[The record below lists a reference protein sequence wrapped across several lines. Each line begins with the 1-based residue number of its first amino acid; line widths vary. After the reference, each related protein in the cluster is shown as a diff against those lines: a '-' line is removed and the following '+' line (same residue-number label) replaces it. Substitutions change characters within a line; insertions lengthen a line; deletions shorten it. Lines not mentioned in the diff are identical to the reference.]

1 MHIKKNVDRILP
13 LWHKGFVEGNGSE
26 AKSERNPEMT
36 GKTITSEDV
45 FNETESDIMECFDQ
59 YIQRT
64 TSDLKIFKAFKA
76 ASPILMAGLPTEEQ
90 TIIEIEKQRLRDR
103 EKARERKH
111 LIKKCKRRIYESGFV
126 DTLVYKAEI
135 KQIDFIAEQIA
146 DELLEKKR
154 TRPNKILDIT
164 RRWLTVDGVEYY
176 EEPRSYANWKKVGNK
191 CSLHYT
197 YQQHYDMLYRKA
209 KTKKLDL
216 DYLKNLDEWAKDEK
230 LTADQV
236 QLLKSF
242 AIQYKTAKVS
252 CMDELG
258 FLSHCFYS
266 FGC

>member
-1 MHIKKNVDRILP
+1 
-13 LWHKGFVEGNGSE
+13 
-26 AKSERNPEMT
+26 MT
-36 GKTITSEDV
+36 GKTIDSEDA

-64 TSDLKIFKAFKA
+64 TSDLKVFKAFKA
-76 ASPILMAGLPTEEQ
+76 ASPILSAGLPTEEQ
-90 TIIEIEKQRLRDR
+90 TIIENEKQRLRDR
-103 EKARERKH
+103 ERARERKH
-111 LIKKCKRRIYESGFV
+111 LVKKCKRRIYESGFIN
-126 DTLVYKAEI
+126 TLGHKVEI
-135 KQIDFIAEQIA
+135 RQINFIAEQIA
-146 DELLEKKR
+146 DEMLEKKR

-164 RRWLTVDGVEYY
+164 RRWLTVDGVEYC
-176 EEPRSYANWKKVGNK
+176 EEPCSYANWKKVGNK
-191 CSLHYT
+191 CGLPYT
-197 YQQHYDMLYRKA
+197 HQQHYEMLYRKA

-216 DYLKNLDEWAKDEK
+216 SYLKNLDEWAKDEK

-242 AIQYKTAKVS
+242 AVQYKTAKVS

>member
-1 MHIKKNVDRILP
+1 MTDEAITIEDAFSENESVSIL
-13 LWHKGFVEGNGSE
+13 
-26 AKSERNPEMT
+26 
-36 GKTITSEDV
+36 D
-45 FNETESDIMECFDQ
+45 CFDDYCQ
-59 YIQRT
+59 LTAI
-64 TSDLKIFKAFKA
+64 DLSAFKAFKA
-76 ASPILMAGLPTEEQ
+76 ASPILMKGLPTEEQ
-90 TIIEIEKQRLRDR
+90 FIIENEKQKTIDR
-103 EKARERKH
+103 ERARERKN
-111 LIKKCKRRIYESGFV
+111 LVRKCKRRIYESGFV
-126 DTLVYKAEI
+126 IDAPI
-135 KQIDFIAEQIA
+135 SRKQINFLAEQIA
-146 DELLEKKR
+146 DRKLAEKR

-176 EEPRSYANWKKVGNK
+176 EEPRSYANWRKVGNK

-266 FGC
+266 FG